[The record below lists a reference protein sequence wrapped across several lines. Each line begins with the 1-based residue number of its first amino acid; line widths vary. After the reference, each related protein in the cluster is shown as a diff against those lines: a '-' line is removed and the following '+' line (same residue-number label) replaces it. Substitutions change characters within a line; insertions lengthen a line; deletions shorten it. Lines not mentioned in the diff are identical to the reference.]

1 MDAAVGDLFGELDR
15 LQQLQ
20 GRAAALLG
28 GVDTLHRL
36 DRFTTSATFAALRR
50 RAEAAEAE
58 RDALRARLAAL
69 EGEFAARFAAAGHP
83 HEGARPGRST

>member
-20 GRAAALLG
+20 GRAAALVAG
-28 GVDTLHRL
+28 GSALHRL
-36 DRFTTSATFAALRR
+36 DPDTTSATIANLRR
-50 RAEAAEAE
+50 RAERAEAE

-69 EGEFAARFAAAGHP
+69 EGWLAAGHAAARHL
-83 HEGARPGRST
+83 HEGA